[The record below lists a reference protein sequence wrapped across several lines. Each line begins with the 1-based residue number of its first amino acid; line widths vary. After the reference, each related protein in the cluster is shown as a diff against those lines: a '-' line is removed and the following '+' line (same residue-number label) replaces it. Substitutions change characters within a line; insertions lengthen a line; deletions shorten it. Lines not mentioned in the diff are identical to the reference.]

1 MIGKL
6 LIPAAIGG
14 GLLLLLSS
22 SAKAETAPRNPF
34 DVLPSNLRVL
44 AAQAQATNDPGLLE
58 QTAAQLEMQGFSQA
72 AGVLRMQADQIRR
85 IRNGQ
90 ATGNAST
97 GSPPGNPFDSIPSD
111 LRVLS
116 AQAQATNDPGILE
129 QTAAQLE
136 SKGFVQ
142 AASVLRTQAE
152 QARRSRVAAAPTAS
166 PASIVTAS
174 TPPFVPAGGGA
185 QTEQPLSPDLQKLV
199 ADAIANGTAPVLTS
213 TAFVLE
219 RAGFQA
225 IADDLRRRAKEAAAK
240 TPAPAQKDLPN
251 VALDRNMPSDLALEV
266 ARQLQLQ
273 GDPAVLEALARELRL
288 RGFNNTADQVEAKAK
303 QIRAMLDAAR
313 TMHDIDQEFKTP
325 NDVPPLPGAGSS
337 APPAPTQTLPPVSV
351 TATPSAPLPVPALPV
366 PQPLPPERSKV
377 QILADN
383 VSTSLNNLIEQY
395 GSVPKARFKED
406 QGVVMRFQTEEH
418 LTADGKYGPTTA
430 AHVARY
436 VSDVPPPFY
445 WRKGAGQKD
454 LGTYRSNLEAIALDA
469 EQLGNTDRAARLR
482 ASAAKASLS

>member
-44 AAQAQATNDPGLLE
+44 AAQAQATNDPGMLE
-58 QTAAQLEMQGFSQA
+58 HTAAQLEMQGFTQA
-72 AGVLRMQADQIRR
+72 AGVLRMQAEQIRR
-85 IRNGQ
+85 IRGG
-90 ATGNAST
+90 TTPTST
-97 GSPPGNPFDSIPSD
+97 TPGTPQGNPFDPLPEN

-129 QTAAQLE
+129 QMASQVEAQ
-136 SKGFVQ
+136 GFVQ

-152 QARRSRVAAAPTAS
+152 HARLTRGRVAPATALATTS
-166 PASIVTAS
+166 PASS
-174 TPPFVPAGGGA
+174 SPPPFVPTADNK
-185 QTEQPLSPDLQKLV
+185 TQPLSADLQKLV

-219 RAGFQA
+219 RAGFQDVA
-225 IADDLRRRAKEAAAK
+225 GDLRQRAKEAAARA
-240 TPAPAQKDLPN
+240 PAPAQKDLPN
-251 VALDRNMPSDLALEV
+251 VALDPSMPSDLAREV

-273 GDPAVLEALARELRL
+273 GDPAALEALARELRL

-313 TMHDIDQEFKTP
+313 TMHDIDQEFKSP
-325 NDVPPLPGAGSS
+325 GVPPLPGGG
-337 APPAPTQTLPPVSV
+337 APSPQRPAQTLPEVTV
-351 TATPSAPLPVPALPV
+351 TATPPSPLPVPVVPLP
-366 PQPLPPERSKV
+366 QSLPPERSKA

-383 VSTSLNNLIEQY
+383 LSTSLNNLIEQH
-395 GSVPKARFKED
+395 GSVQKARFKED
-406 QGVVMRFQTEEH
+406 QGVVMRFQTEER

-436 VSDVPPPFY
+436 ASDVPPPFY
-445 WRKGAGQKD
+445 WKKGAGQKD
-454 LGTYRSNLEAIALDA
+454 LGIYRSNLEAIALDA

-482 ASAAKASLS
+482 ASAARASLA

>member
-34 DVLPSNLRVL
+34 DVLPTNLRVL

-58 QTAAQLEMQGFSQA
+58 QTAAQLEMQGFVQA

-85 IRNGQ
+85 IRG
-90 ATGNAST
+90 GNA
-97 GSPPGNPFDSIPSD
+97 P
-111 LRVLS
+111 
-116 AQAQATNDPGILE
+116 AQA
-129 QTAAQLE
+129 
-136 SKGFVQ
+136 
-142 AASVLRTQAE
+142 
-152 QARRSRVAAAPTAS
+152 AAAVAPPAQVVAS
-166 PASIVTAS
+166 S
-174 TPPFVPAGGGA
+174 TPQFVPASDA
-185 QTEQPLSPDLQKLV
+185 TPRAQPLSPDLQKLV
-199 ADAIANGTAPVLTS
+199 ADAVANGTAPVLTS
-213 TAFVLE
+213 TAFVVE
-219 RAGFQA
+219 RAGFQE

-240 TPAPAQKDLPN
+240 APAPAQKDLPN
-251 VALDRNMPSDLALEV
+251 VALDPSMPSNLAVEV

-273 GDPAVLEALARELRL
+273 GDPAALEALARELRL

-313 TMHDIDQEFKTP
+313 TMQDIDREFKTP
-325 NDVPPLPGAGSS
+325 GMVPPLPGGGG
-337 APPAPTQTLPPVSV
+337 APPPPTQSLPPVTV
-351 TATPSAPLPVPALPV
+351 TATPPMPLPVPALPV
-366 PQPLPPERSKV
+366 PQSLPPERSKP

-383 VSTSLNNLIEQY
+383 LSVSLNNLIEQY

-406 QGVVMRFQTEEH
+406 QGVVQRFQTEER

-436 VSDVPPPFY
+436 ASDVPPPFY
-445 WRKGAGQKD
+445 WKKGAGQKD
-454 LGTYRSNLEAIALDA
+454 LSTYRSNLEAIALDA

-482 ASAAKASLS
+482 ASAARASLA

>member
-58 QTAAQLEMQGFSQA
+58 QTAAQLEMQGFVQA

-85 IRNGQ
+85 IRGG
-90 ATGNAST
+90 TAS
-97 GSPPGNPFDSIPSD
+97 SSAPPQPRQGNPFDAVPEN

-116 AQAQATNDPGILE
+116 AQAQATNDPGALE

-136 SKGFVQ
+136 AQGFPQ
-142 AASVLRTQAE
+142 AGSVLRTQAE
-152 QARRSRVAAAPTAS
+152 QARRTRTAGAPGTAL
-166 PASIVTAS
+166 VVAS
-174 TPPFVPAGGGA
+174 TPPPFVPAPDK
-185 QTEQPLSPDLQKLV
+185 QTPALTPDLQKLV

-219 RAGFQA
+219 RVGFA
-225 IADDLRRRAKEAAAK
+225 EVAEDLRRRAKEAAAK

-251 VALDRNMPSDLALEV
+251 VALDPSMPSELAVEV

-313 TMHDIDQEFKTP
+313 TMHDIDREFKTP
-325 NDVPPLPGAGSS
+325 GEVPPLPSGAGPSS
-337 APPAPTQTLPPVSV
+337 TQSLPPVTV
-351 TATPSAPLPVPALPV
+351 TATPPAPLPVPAQPV
-366 PQPLPPERSKV
+366 PQSLPPERSKA
-377 QILADN
+377 QILADS

-406 QGVVMRFQTEEH
+406 QGVVMRFQTEER
-418 LTADGKYGPTTA
+418 LAADGKYGPTTA

-436 VSDVPPPFY
+436 ASDVPPPFY
-445 WRKGAGQKD
+445 WKKGAGQKD
-454 LGTYRSNLEAIALDA
+454 LGIYRSNLEAIALDA

-482 ASAAKASLS
+482 ASAARASLS

>member
-44 AAQAQATNDPGLLE
+44 AAQAQGTNDPGLLE
-58 QTAAQLEMQGFSQA
+58 QTAAQLEMQGFVQA

-85 IRNGQ
+85 IRGG
-90 ATGNAST
+90 T
-97 GSPPGNPFDSIPSD
+97 
-111 LRVLS
+111 
-116 AQAQATNDPGILE
+116 
-129 QTAAQLE
+129 
-136 SKGFVQ
+136 
-142 AASVLRTQAE
+142 
-152 QARRSRVAAAPTAS
+152 AAAPLAQTVAAPPQVAPS
-166 PASIVTAS
+166 T
-174 TPPFVPAGGGA
+174 TPPFVPASDTGA
-185 QTEQPLSPDLQKLV
+185 SSQPLSPDFQKLV

-240 TPAPAQKDLPN
+240 TPPPAQKDLPN
-251 VALDRNMPSDLALEV
+251 VALDRSMPSDLALEV

-325 NDVPPLPGAGSS
+325 NDVPPLPGAG
-337 APPAPTQTLPPVSV
+337 APSQPSTPTQALPPLTV
-351 TATPSAPLPVPALPV
+351 TATPSSPLPVPALPV
-366 PQPLPPERSKV
+366 PQALPPERSKA

-406 QGVVMRFQTEEH
+406 QGVIMRFQTEER
-418 LTADGKYGPTTA
+418 LTSDGKYGPTTA

-445 WRKGAGQKD
+445 WKKGAGQKD

>member
-1 MIGKL
+1 MIEKL
-6 LIPAAIGG
+6 LLPVAIGG

-22 SAKAETAPRNPF
+22 NAKAESAPRNPF
-34 DVLPSNLRVL
+34 DVLPSNLRVM
-44 AAQAQATNDPGLLE
+44 AAQAQGTNDPAMLE
-58 QTAAQLEMQGFSQA
+58 LTAGQLEMQGFVQA

-85 IRNGQ
+85 IRS
-90 ATGNAST
+90 GNAPT
-97 GSPPGNPFDSIPSD
+97 PA
-111 LRVLS
+111 VS
-116 AQAQATNDPGILE
+116 A
-129 QTAAQLE
+129 
-136 SKGFVQ
+136 V
-142 AASVLRTQAE
+142 
-152 QARRSRVAAAPTAS
+152 AAPTQVVPS
-166 PASIVTAS
+166 G
-174 TPPFVPAGGGA
+174 TPPFVPASDTPSHA
-185 QTEQPLSPDLQKLV
+185 QPLSPDLQRLV

-219 RAGFQA
+219 RTGFPE

-240 TPAPAQKDLPN
+240 APAPAPRDLPN
-251 VALDRNMPSDLALEV
+251 VALDPSMPSDLAVQV

-273 GDPAVLEALARELRL
+273 GDPGALEALARELRL

-313 TMHDIDQEFKTP
+313 TMQDIDREFKTP
-325 NDVPPLPGAGSS
+325 GIVPPLPASGAPST
-337 APPAPTQTLPPVSV
+337 PTQSLPPVTV
-351 TATPSAPLPVPALPV
+351 TATPLTPLAVPAV
-366 PQPLPPERSKV
+366 PIPQSLPPQRSKP

-383 VSTSLNNLIEQY
+383 LSVSLNNLIEQY

-406 QGVVMRFQTEEH
+406 TGVVQRFQTEEH

-436 VSDVPPPFY
+436 ASDVPPPFY
-445 WRKGAGQKD
+445 WKKGAGQKD

-482 ASAAKASLS
+482 ASAARASLA

>member
-6 LIPAAIGG
+6 LIPVAIGG

-22 SAKAETAPRNPF
+22 SAKADTAPRNPF
-34 DVLPSNLRVL
+34 DVLPQNLRVL
-44 AAQAQATNDPGLLE
+44 AGQAQATNDPGLLE
-58 QTAAQLEMQGFSQA
+58 QTAAQLEMQGFVQA

-85 IRNGQ
+85 IRAGTTP
-90 ATGNAST
+90 A
-97 GSPPGNPFDSIPSD
+97 P
-111 LRVLS
+111 
-116 AQAQATNDPGILE
+116 
-129 QTAAQLE
+129 AA
-136 SKGFVQ
+136 
-142 AASVLRTQAE
+142 AA
-152 QARRSRVAAAPTAS
+152 VAAPATVAPS
-166 PASIVTAS
+166 S
-174 TPPFVPAGGGA
+174 TPPFVPASDTTPHG
-185 QTEQPLSPDLQKLV
+185 QSLSPDLQKLV

-219 RAGFQA
+219 RAGFQD
-225 IADDLRRRAKEAAAK
+225 IAEDLRRRARDAAAK
-240 TPAPAQKDLPN
+240 APAPPQKDLPN
-251 VALDRNMPSDLALEV
+251 VALDPSMPSDLALEV

-273 GDPAVLEALARELRL
+273 GDPAALEALARELRL

-325 NDVPPLPGAGSS
+325 GFFPPLPGGDASPSGV
-337 APPAPTQTLPPVSV
+337 PPTQSLPPVTV
-351 TATPSAPLPVPALPV
+351 TATPPAPLPVPAVPV
-366 PQPLPPERSKV
+366 PQPQPPERSRV
-377 QILADN
+377 QILADT

-445 WRKGAGQKD
+445 WKKGAGQKD

-482 ASAAKASLS
+482 ASAAKASLA

>member
-6 LIPAAIGG
+6 LLPVAIGG

-22 SAKAETAPRNPF
+22 SAKADTAPRNPF

-44 AAQAQATNDPGLLE
+44 AAQAQGTNDPGLLE
-58 QTAAQLEMQGFSQA
+58 QTAAQLEMQGFVQA

-85 IRNGQ
+85 IRS
-90 ATGNAST
+90 GNA
-97 GSPPGNPFDSIPSD
+97 P
-111 LRVLS
+111 
-116 AQAQATNDPGILE
+116 AA
-129 QTAAQLE
+129 TAAPAT
-136 SKGFVQ
+136 
-142 AASVLRTQAE
+142 AAPI
-152 QARRSRVAAAPTAS
+152 AAAPSGPPPALPVSDTAQH
-166 PASIVTAS
+166 
-174 TPPFVPAGGGA
+174 GA
-185 QTEQPLSPDLQKLV
+185 QLSPDLQKLV
-199 ADAIANGTAPVLTS
+199 AEAIANGTAPVLTS

-219 RAGFQA
+219 RAGLQD
-225 IADDLRRRAKEAAAK
+225 IAEDLRRRARDAAAK
-240 TPAPAQKDLPN
+240 APAPAQKDLPN
-251 VALDRNMPSDLALEV
+251 VALDPSMPSDLALEV

-273 GDPAVLEALARELRL
+273 GDPAALEALARELRV

-325 NDVPPLPGAGSS
+325 GFFPPLPGGGSS
-337 APPAPTQTLPPVSV
+337 PSGAPPTQSLPPVTV
-351 TATPSAPLPVPALPV
+351 TATPPAPLPVPAVPV
-366 PQPLPPERSKV
+366 PQPQPPERSRV
-377 QILADN
+377 QILADT

-445 WRKGAGQKD
+445 WKKGAGQKD

-469 EQLGNTDRAARLR
+469 EQLGNLDRAARLR
-482 ASAAKASLS
+482 ASAAKASLA

>member
-6 LIPAAIGG
+6 LLPVAIGG

-22 SAKAETAPRNPF
+22 SAKADTAPRNPF
-34 DVLPSNLRVL
+34 DVLPSNLRIL
-44 AAQAQATNDPGLLE
+44 AAQAQGTNDPAMLE
-58 QTAAQLEMQGFSQA
+58 QTAAQLEMQGFVQA

-85 IRNGQ
+85 IRAG
-90 ATGNAST
+90 T
-97 GSPPGNPFDSIPSD
+97 SPS
-111 LRVLS
+111 V
-116 AQAQATNDPGILE
+116 
-129 QTAAQLE
+129 AAP
-136 SKGFVQ
+136 
-142 AASVLRTQAE
+142 A
-152 QARRSRVAAAPTAS
+152 AAAPVAAVPS
-166 PASIVTAS
+166 GP
-174 TPPFVPAGGGA
+174 PPFLSTSDTTSHGP
-185 QTEQPLSPDLQKLV
+185 QLSPDLQKLA

-219 RAGFQA
+219 RAGFPDVA
-225 IADDLRRRAKEAAAK
+225 EDLRRRARDAAAK
-240 TPAPAQKDLPN
+240 APAPPQKDLPN
-251 VALDRNMPSDLALEV
+251 VALDPSMPSDLALEV

-273 GDPAVLEALARELRL
+273 GDPAALEALARELRL

-325 NDVPPLPGAGSS
+325 GFFPPLPGGGGSPS
-337 APPAPTQTLPPVSV
+337 GATPTQSLPPVTV
-351 TATPSAPLPVPALPV
+351 TATPPAPLPVPAVPV
-366 PQPLPPERSKV
+366 PQAQPPERSRV
-377 QILADN
+377 QILADT

-418 LTADGKYGPTTA
+418 LPADGKYGPTTA

-445 WRKGAGQKD
+445 WKKGAGQKD
-454 LGTYRSNLEAIALDA
+454 LGIYRSNLEAIALDA
-469 EQLGNTDRAARLR
+469 EQLGNLDRAARLR
-482 ASAAKASLS
+482 ASAAKASLA